1 MATDRQKI
9 ETALNKGNG
18 VLRLGPCWVPR
29 SFCIPGKRLKLH
41 PNDYYA
47 FGGHR
52 GGIDERWFASTTKA
66 DNGPETLPDEGLSY
80 VEAGNGAPAKVL
92 LKDAIELC
100 GNELLGPEVMKKFGG
115 WVMYS
120 KFFDNQEPLP
130 FHVHQTDERAADVGR
145 KGKPE
150 AYYFPKQLNNHGGWF
165 PYTFFGLHPKTA
177 KEDIRRCLTSW
188 DQGDNGILDLSRAY
202 RLRPGTGWDVP
213 PGVLH
218 APGSLLTY
226 EPQRASDVFAMFQS
240 LVWEAYTPKELLF
253 KDVPKERRDDLDYL
267 VSILDW
273 ELNVDPYFYEN
284 RFMAPKPVKPV
295 EEMRAEGYE
304 ESWIVYK
311 SDWFSAKELTIL
323 PGRTAVIRDDGPYG
337 AIAIQ
342 GKGKLGTLDIESPA
356 MIRFGQMTQDE
367 VFVTANASKAGVKL
381 TNASD
386 TDPLVL
392 LKHFGP
398 RPQQPAPAARGR

>member
-1 MATDRQKI
+1 MAGERQKFDAAI
-9 ETALNKGNG
+9 DKGKG
-18 VLRLGPCWVPR
+18 VLRLAPNWVPR

-47 FGGHR
+47 FGAHR

-80 VEAGNGAPAKVL
+80 IYLEDGGTSKVL
-92 LKDAIELC
+92 LRDAIQLAGQEV
-100 GNELLGPEVMKKFGG
+100 LGPAVMKKYGG

-130 FHVHQTDERAADVGR
+130 FHVHQTDERAADVGQ

-165 PYTFFGLHPKTA
+165 PYTFFGVHPKTS
-177 KEDIRRCLTSW
+177 KEDVKRCLSDW
-188 DQGDNGILDLSRAY
+188 DRGDNGILDLSRAY

-213 PGVLH
+213 PGILH

-240 LVWEAYTPKELLF
+240 LVWDAYTPKELLF
-253 KDVPKERRDDLDYL
+253 KDVPKNRQGDLDYL
-267 VSILDW
+267 VSLLDW
-273 ELNVDPYFYEN
+273 ELNADPYFYEN
-284 RFMAPKPVKPV
+284 RFMPPKPVKPL

-304 ESWIVYK
+304 ELAIVYK
-311 SDWFSAKELTIL
+311 SDWFSAKELTVL
-323 PGRTAVIRDDGPYG
+323 PGRTATIKDEGPYG
-337 AIAIQ
+337 AIVIQ
-342 GKGKLGTLDIESPA
+342 GKGKLGALDVDSPA
-356 MIRFGQMTQDE
+356 LIRFGQLTQDE
-367 VFVTANASKAGVKL
+367 VFVTARAAQEGLKV
-381 TNASD
+381 TNTSD
-386 TDPLVL
+386 TDNLVL

-398 RPQQPAPAARGR
+398 RA